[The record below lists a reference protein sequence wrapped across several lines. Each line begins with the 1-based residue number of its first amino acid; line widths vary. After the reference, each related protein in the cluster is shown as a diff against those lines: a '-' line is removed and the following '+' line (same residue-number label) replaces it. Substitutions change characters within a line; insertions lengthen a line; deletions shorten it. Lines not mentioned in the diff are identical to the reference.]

1 LTFAVELLPGRQ
13 IYYKSHTT
21 RDNSMTAN
29 RIAPLL
35 TATLMLSAA
44 ATAYAQDV
52 ARTEAANL
60 RTAVVA
66 EGLEHPWGLD
76 FLPGG
81 ELLVTERPGRLR
93 IIAADGTLSEPVA
106 GLPEISANGQGG
118 LLDVAAAPDFSQ
130 SGRIYFTFSEP
141 GDGGA
146 GTAIASAKLVR
157 DGATARLD
165 DLKVLF
171 SMPKK
176 TGRGQHF
183 GSRIVQHPDGTLFF
197 STGDRGEGPRAQD
210 MTDAAGAILRINT
223 DGSVPANNPYASGQ
237 NGALPQIWSKG
248 HRNPQGFTVDST
260 GKLWTVEHGAQGGDE
275 VNTPEAGKNY
285 GWPVISYGVNYGGAK
300 IGSGTEAPGMEQPQF
315 YWDPSIAPSGL
326 AVYEGEMFPEWKGDL
341 IAGSLKFALVSRL
354 DRDDSGNIVKEERFL
369 EGAFGRIRDINV
381 APDGS
386 ILLLTDENPG
396 QIIRVTRAQ

>member
-1 LTFAVELLPGRQ
+1 
-13 IYYKSHTT
+13 
-21 RDNSMTAN
+21 MTPN
-29 RIAPLL
+29 RTGPLL
-35 TATLMLSAA
+35 AAALLLGSAA
-44 ATAYAQDV
+44 SASAQEIV
-52 ARTEAANL
+52 RTEL
-60 RTAVVA
+60 VPLQSTVIA
-66 EGLEHPWGLD
+66 EGLEHPWGMD
-76 FLPGG
+76 FLPNG

-93 IIAADGTLSEPVA
+93 IVAADGKLSEPVT
-106 GLPEISANGQGG
+106 GLPDIAVNGQGG
-118 LLDVAAAPDFSQ
+118 LLDVAAAKDFAQ
-130 SGRIYFTFSEP
+130 SGRFYFTFSEP
-141 GDGGA
+141 GPGGA

-157 DGATARLD
+157 NGANARLD
-165 DLKVLF
+165 DVKVLF

-183 GSRIVQHPDGTLFF
+183 GSRIVLHPDGTLFF

-210 MTDAAGAILRINT
+210 MTDAAGAVLRINP
-223 DGSVPANNPYASGQ
+223 DGSVPADNPYAAGQ

-285 GWPVISYGVNYGGAK
+285 GWPQITYGVNYGGAK
-300 IGSGTEAPGMEQPQF
+300 IGSGTEAPGLEQPQF

-326 AVYEGEMFPEWKGDL
+326 AVYEGKMFPEWKGDL

-354 DRDDSGNIVKEERFL
+354 DRDDSGKIVKEERFL
-369 EGAFGRIRDINV
+369 EGAFGRIRDVNV

-386 ILLLTDENPG
+386 ILLLTDEDPG
-396 QIIRVTRAQ
+396 QIIRLSRGS